1 MATDNIK
8 NFNDFLDR
16 MQEIIYETRNQ
27 FAIESGKPFDYE
39 NATIV
44 QKDFAPVKPKFKEG
58 DWIVFNDHTF
68 YIKEVA
74 FGFYKTISKDNISY
88 NYDWCIDKMARLWTV
103 EDAREGDVLTDYSD
117 EYKNPLIFILK
128 KFERVDFGLV
138 RPSDYSSYCFLT
150 MGDRPRFKEGNF
162 HHMHDVK
169 PATEEQR
176 DTLMKAM
183 HEAGYTFDFEKK
195 ELRKIES
202 KFHVGD
208 WVVDSQGLTH
218 QIGGVVEN
226 VTTHTFGYDIVG
238 GGYFNDDTEGVHLWT
253 IQDAKDGDVL
263 ACNEEILIFKSYSV
277 QGRISLYCWYNGQT
291 NNFHSKEV
299 VDSLLTTRNKICPA
313 TKEQRDLLLS
323 KMKES
328 GYTFDFEKKELKKI
342 EPEFHVGDW
351 IIKKQNSDINKFGKF
366 KITDIRDGKYWY
378 NEFIICEITEQDE
391 WETVRV
397 EPKFNEGDWIVNGSG
412 TYKIVEVCKYYYKVF
427 SHDYGMHCFI
437 SFDREND
444 CHLWTIEDAK
454 DGDVL
459 VASDDS
465 IFIFAG
471 ADCACKYYVAL
482 TNFNEVKINKKAEGG
497 YWETSGAVHPATK
510 EQRETLMKEIHK
522 AGYEWIEETK
532 ELKKVEHKLVDR
544 IEPKFDVGDWIVHNN
559 SGSVY
564 KVTEFRDN
572 EYCIWPLYAEV
583 QGYLKITDVDND
595 FHLWTLEDAKDG
607 DVLAEDSCIFIIRK
621 LNRDH
626 SAKTYCCLF
635 DDGDFTLNSNLEF
648 DDTSTYPATK
658 EQRDK
663 LEKAMHKAGYEW
675 IEEKKEIKKIE
686 HKFNEGDW
694 IVTPENNVLQISSIE
709 GKSYTFNGEVFYWGF
724 YFCDEQ
730 CHLWSI
736 QDAKDGDVLSNGKMI
751 VIFKNFEEPSYR
763 QHIVAYVGLDSCG
776 DIQITDGTWNLG
788 IDKTKP
794 ATKEQRDLLF
804 QKIKESG
811 YEWDGEK
818 KEIKKIEQ
826 KTPEESLDIDS
837 ETYNKVVD
845 ECIYGKQNSS
855 WSEDDERM
863 YKAITFALTLKNPE
877 GYLKSWYITPEDADN
892 WLKAL
897 KDKVQ
902 LQTKEEWKPTDEQI
916 RELGI
921 VATGKGWFNT
931 EILTELLEQL
941 KKLRED
947 NVK

>member
-16 MQEIIYETRNQ
+16 MQEIIYETRKQ

-74 FGFYKTISKDNISY
+74 FGFYKTISKEYRDY

-103 EDAREGDVLTDYSD
+103 EDAREGDVLTDYCD

-150 MGDRPRFKEGNF
+150 MGDRPRFKEGQF

-195 ELRKIES
+195 GLRKIES

-226 VTTHTFGYDIVG
+226 VTTHTFGYDTVG

-299 VDSLLTTRNKICPA
+299 VDSLLTTRNKIWPA
-313 TKEQRDLLLS
+313 TKEQRDQLE
-323 KMKES
+323 KVMANA
-328 GYTFDFEKKELKKI
+328 GYAFDFEKKELKKI
-342 EPEFHVGDW
+342 EPKFHVGEW

-366 KITDIRDGKYWY
+366 RITDIKDGKYWY

-391 WETVRV
+391 WETVKV

-412 TYKIVEVCKYYYKVF
+412 TYKIVEVCDSCYKIF

-437 SFDREND
+437 SFDKEND
-444 CHLWTIEDAK
+444 CHLWTLEDAK
-454 DGDVL
+454 EGEVL

-497 YWETSGAVHPATK
+497 YWETLGAVHPATK

-532 ELKKVEHKLVDR
+532 ELKKVEQKYADR

-564 KVTEFRDN
+564 KVTEIRDD
-572 EYCIWPLYAEV
+572 EYCICPLYAEI
-583 QGYLKITDVDND
+583 QGYVRITDVDND
-595 FHLWTLEDAKDG
+595 FHLWTLEDAREG

-686 HKFNEGDW
+686 PKFHEGDW
-694 IVTPENNVLQISSIE
+694 IVTPENNVLQIATIE
-709 GKSYTFNGEVFYWGF
+709 GTSYTFNGEVCYWEI
-724 YFCDEQ
+724 YYCNEQ
-730 CHLWSI
+730 CHLWTI
-736 QDAKDGDVLSNGKMI
+736 QDAKAGDVLACGNDI
-751 VIFKNFEEPSYR
+751 VIFKENNYNPKDKSGCMFAYCSCNNFREIGGINP
-763 QHIVAYVGLDSCG
+763 
-776 DIQITDGTWNLG
+776 TDY
-788 IDKTKP
+788 KP
-794 ATKEQRDLLF
+794 ATKEQREELEKAMADA
-804 QKIKESG
+804 G
-811 YEWDGEK
+811 YTFDFDK
-818 KEIKKIEQ
+818 KELKKIEEKSVVEM

-837 ETYNKVVD
+837 ETYNKIVD
-845 ECIYGKQNSS
+845 ECIYGEQNPL
-855 WSEDDERM
+855 WTEDDERM
-863 YKAITFALTLKNPE
+863 YKAISIALTLKNPE

-902 LQTKEEWKPTDEQI
+902 LQDKQEWKPTDEQI
-916 RELGI
+916 RQLGI

-931 EILTELLEQL
+931 IILNDLLEQL
-941 KKLRED
+941 KKLKGE
-947 NVK
+947 